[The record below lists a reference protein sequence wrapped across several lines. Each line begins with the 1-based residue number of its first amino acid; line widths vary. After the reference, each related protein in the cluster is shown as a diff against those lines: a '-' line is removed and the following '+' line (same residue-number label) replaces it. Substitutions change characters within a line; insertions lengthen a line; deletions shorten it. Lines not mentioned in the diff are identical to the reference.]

1 MLRLKRLAA
10 SDAALTW
17 TELGAALEQVRSSL
31 NLSPEAQ
38 SLVASWERDGD
49 YLNFGTK
56 LSGTLK
62 DVPCPHGAPVFVKG
76 QEVAAL
82 NFAQR
87 QQQWLAALQ
96 PQLPTQVPP
105 VPRGP
110 GGAETC
116 PWRNPNYS
124 APERAALL
132 LEALVQHPQYCQ
144 VLEDKEPI
152 ILPFWD
158 AAFEAQQAAAAS
170 SAAAPAATAASAGR
184 ARWWPWLVAALALL
198 AALAAAWL
206 LFGQAWWQERQAAAA
221 RHDELSALQQEL
233 AERQYQL
240 HDLNRMLGR
249 INQNITTAENHQ
261 RQRELTDRYRELEE
275 RRTNLVAIYQMLG
288 KVEEKLAAAAP
299 TPEPTPEPTAEPSA
313 PTEPA
318 ASSAGDKAAGA
329 LSAASVASGVSG
341 TKKLP
346 QCTTI
351 IKEGTMPQL
360 ILATD
365 GSGSMLERMP
375 DGSLRIQA
383 AMRAANAVV
392 DAVDHN
398 VPIRLF
404 GMQGCPLAR
413 DYGVFSG
420 NQRAGLKRAIAMTNP
435 ILSPRPLQVLTPLV
449 SALRGM
455 ANVAGQ
461 NNDAVGI
468 LISDGVDTCN
478 ATKGTNLCSLAREI
492 HAAKPRLKIH
502 VVLIGDDAPDASC
515 VAQITGGQV
524 YRPENAAQ
532 VTRSLKQATQSLIKV
547 CE

>member
-10 SDAALTW
+10 SDAAPTW

-38 SLVASWERDGD
+38 SLVASWEHDGD

-96 PQLPTQVPP
+96 PQLPAQVPP
-105 VPRGP
+105 APRGP

-158 AAFEAQQAAAAS
+158 AAFEAQQAAAAP
-170 SAAAPAATAASAGR
+170 SAAAPAATAASAGG

-275 RRTNLVAIYQMLG
+275 RRTNLVAIYQLLDQ
-288 KVEEKLAAAAP
+288 VDEKLAAAP
-299 TPEPTPEPTAEPSA
+299 PPEPTPEPTAEPSA
-313 PTEPA
+313 PA
-318 ASSAGDKAAGA
+318 APDTSSAATEGGKAAA
-329 LSAASVASGVSG
+329 PTAASG

-346 QCTTI
+346 RCTTI

-383 AMRAANAVV
+383 AMRAANAVIDTV
-392 DAVDHN
+392 DRN

-420 NQRAGLKRAIAMTNP
+420 NQRTGLKRAIAMTNP

-461 NNDAVGI
+461 ANDAVGI